1 MELTELRLNRN
12 SLKGLPKTFSA
23 LSKLKILDIGNN
35 QISDQKYNLPL
46 VFVEVTPLARQISV
60 ISALS
65 SLKNFNVKGNPY
77 WDEKESE
84 SLTKAIIKLN
94 GAIDHVNNRKVSQE
108 LKDQVDATRGEEE
121 EKEVNAHEK
130 EAIEEEFGG
139 KPAKKVKKGQS
150 KASKAKGAKAEEEK
164 GEAEPE
170 KEEEQEQKVV
180 NKRQIG
186 ILKVSK
192 AKPLMNK
199 KSKVVSTSI
208 LSQLSNKNK
217 SDAWD

>member
-1 MELTELRLNRN
+1 M
-12 SLKGLPKTFSA
+12 
-23 LSKLKILDIGNN
+23 
-35 QISDQKYNLPL
+35 
-46 VFVEVTPLARQISV
+46 ARQISV

-65 SLKNFNVKGNPY
+65 SLKNFNLKGNPY

-150 KASKAKGAKAEEEK
+150 KASKAKGED
-164 GEAEPE
+164 EPE
-170 KEEEQEQKVV
+170 KEQEQEQKVV